1 VVETSQGRAVLVEGE
16 AQYRASL
23 PSLPVSRLQKA
34 KDDIAKYVKDIG
46 TAPPTPDVT
55 EGLKAALAAY
65 KQHMDDQLEVN
76 DYNMYPINM
85 SCTMEGVD
93 GIWFGNIVTTNW
105 LPKRYQD
112 SIVFMVTKVT
122 QRVSD
127 GDWTTELETQCRI
140 SFKPVRAATNK
151 E

>member
-1 VVETSQGRAVLVEGE
+1 
-16 AQYRASL
+16 
-23 PSLPVSRLQKA
+23 
-34 KDDIAKYVKDIG
+34 
-46 TAPPTPDVT
+46 
-55 EGLKAALAAY
+55 
-65 KQHMDDQLEVN
+65 
-76 DYNMYPINM
+76 
-85 SCTMEGVD
+85 MEGVD